1 MNTKKIPIEI
11 INKIL
16 IYVGELNNDVVIT
29 QYHQVS
35 CKEIYKI
42 NMYSNSLW
50 YIQGL
55 LCMKRMYPLAPTS
68 TNLTSNSN
76 RELYKQGKSHYANL
90 VRNKVHF

>member
-11 INKIL
+11 VNKIL
-16 IYVGELNNDVVIT
+16 IYVGELNDDVVIT

-42 NMYSNSLW
+42 NMYSNSLF

-55 LCMKRMYPLAPTS
+55 LYMKRIYPLTSTS
-68 TNLTSNSN
+68 TNLTRSPN
-76 RELYKQGKSHYANL
+76 RELYKWGVSHYADSI
-90 VRNKVHF
+90 RNKLL